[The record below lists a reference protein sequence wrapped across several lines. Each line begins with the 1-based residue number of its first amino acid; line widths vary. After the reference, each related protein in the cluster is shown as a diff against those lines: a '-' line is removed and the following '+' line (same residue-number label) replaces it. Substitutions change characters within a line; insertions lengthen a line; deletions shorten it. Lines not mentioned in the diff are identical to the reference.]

1 MSLVSRNIK
10 RSLLPSNIVRR
21 LKQVDPYFD
30 LSDSMARFSQGNG
43 EAAVKAV
50 AERYLNANP
59 PCGYK
64 ARPYSTRGIIR
75 NADYRYTADFAA
87 IFPDA
92 ALGSYVYAWGV
103 YEAAEKNTLKFVL
116 IPAGPAKLWL
126 NGAMIYATGVMDE
139 RYPNRAITLPL
150 PVRRGQNHIVI
161 RFTRTKAGF
170 GGEFGTWLGKL
181 DYYFFKG
188 LGLSQLDA
196 ALPRMEGFDYTRPL
210 EDPLPVEALPPH
222 SPLLAGLC
230 VPPPDWTGDERKAGC
245 FGRLFP
251 ERDGGF
257 TDGAFTGSPRSGD
270 RATAR
275 SVITAAEKT
284 ALTLYG
290 CFSGNCALYVS
301 GADQVYRELF
311 RGSGS
316 FRREAPLEKG
326 INHLVVI
333 STKPAAGRPW
343 DFTVEMEQSPD
354 FPLRFANPFFPD
366 DIHYDVHHDVHFPW
380 IYAGVF
386 RETRESELLSFD
398 PDLLAGRGEEKTW
411 WRLDAPD
418 LWVRLY
424 NENALYG
431 HWNYPLGVTLYGL
444 IETARYFE
452 ASGAPEQRSF
462 GANIAD
468 YAAGHITKSVR
479 TLDYA
484 LFDKAHFGGATA
496 VHHLLSSIDSL
507 DDCGSFASTMLEAA
521 KDRAVADYPAV
532 ADYVGDHIIR
542 RQDRLPENCFFRK
555 KLMHHFHNNTLWADD
570 LYMSV
575 PFLCRYAQLKGDASL
590 FDLAFDQF
598 AGFKKYLFLE
608 DSGLM
613 AHVYDFERGMNTGIP
628 WGRGNG
634 WTIFS
639 LSELLMV
646 LPPEHPG
653 REELLVFFRTLSA
666 AYLALQSE
674 NGRWHQ
680 VLNMASS
687 YPETSVTAMFI
698 ASFCRGVR
706 LGWFNDPRPYRA
718 AAEKAWYAL
727 EQNAID
733 RNGTV
738 YGVCRGSE
746 FAFNPRYYAEH
757 LLPRVNDT
765 HGIGIVLLAGIELL
779 KIG

>member
-1 MSLVSRNIK
+1 M
-10 RSLLPSNIVRR
+10 
-21 LKQVDPYFD
+21 DAYFD
-30 LSDSMARFSQGNG
+30 PSDSMARFSQGSG
-43 EAAVKAV
+43 EVAVKAIT
-50 AERYLNANP
+50 ERYLNANP
-59 PCGYK
+59 PCDYK
-64 ARPYSTRGIIR
+64 ARPYSTQGIIR
-75 NADYRYTADFAA
+75 NADYRYTADFAT

-92 ALGSYVYAWGV
+92 AFGSYVYVWGV
-103 YEAAEKNTLKFVL
+103 YEATAENALQFVL
-116 IPAGPAKLWL
+116 IPAGPVKLWL
-126 NGAMIYATGVMDE
+126 NGTMIYATDVMDE
-139 RYPNRAITLPL
+139 RYPDRTITLAL
-150 PVRRGQNHIVI
+150 PVQRGQNHIVI

-188 LGLSQLDA
+188 LGLSPVDA
-196 ALPRMEGFDYTRPL
+196 ALPQMEGFDYTRPV
-210 EDPLPVEALPPH
+210 DVPLPVEALPPH

-230 VPPPDWTGDERKAGC
+230 VPPPDWTDAERKAGC

-251 ERDGGF
+251 EADGGL
-257 TDGAFTGSPRSGD
+257 RSRD
-270 RATAR
+270 RAVAR
-275 SVITAAEKT
+275 TVIVAAEKT
-284 ALTLYG
+284 SVTLHG
-290 CFSGNCALYVS
+290 CFSSGCVLYVS
-301 GADQVYRELF
+301 GADQVYAERF
-311 RGSGS
+311 RGTGS
-316 FRREAPLEKG
+316 FRCEAVLEKG
-326 INHLVVI
+326 INHLAVI
-333 STKPAAGRPW
+333 SVKPASGLW
-343 DFTVEMEQSPD
+343 DFAIEMEMEPENEQTPD
-354 FPLRFANPFFPD
+354 SRLRFVNPFFSG
-366 DIHYDVHHDVHFPW
+366 DVCFPW
-380 IYAGVF
+380 IYAGTF
-386 RETRESELLSFD
+386 RETKENELLPFD
-398 PDLLAGRGEEKTW
+398 PELLVGNGKEKTW

-452 ASGAPEQRSF
+452 ASNAPEQRDF
-462 GANIAD
+462 GAHVMD
-468 YAAGHITKSVR
+468 YVAGHITKSVR

-484 LFDKAHFGGATA
+484 LFDKARFGGATA

-521 KDRAVADYPAV
+521 KDRPADGYPAV
-532 ADYVGDHIIR
+532 ADYVAEHIIH
-542 RQDRLPENCFFRK
+542 RQDRLPEHCFFRK

-590 FDLAFDQF
+590 LDLAADQF

-608 DSGLM
+608 ESGLM
-613 AHVYDFERGMNTGIP
+613 AHVYDFERGMNTGVP

-639 LSELLMV
+639 LSELLVV
-646 LPPEHPG
+646 LPPEHPK
-653 REELLVFFRTLSA
+653 RENLLAFFRTLSA
-666 AYLALQSE
+666 AYLSLQGE
-674 NGRWHQ
+674 NGMWNQ

-698 ASFCRGVR
+698 AAFCRGIR
-706 LGWFNDPRPYRA
+706 LGWFKDPGPYRA
-718 AAEKAWYAL
+718 AAKKAWQAL
-727 EQNAID
+727 EKNAID
-733 RNGTV
+733 RHGTI

>member
-1 MSLVSRNIK
+1 M
-10 RSLLPSNIVRR
+10 
-21 LKQVDPYFD
+21 DAYFD
-30 LSDSMARFSQGNG
+30 PSDSIARFSQGNA
-43 EAAVKAV
+43 EITVKAV
-50 AERYLNANP
+50 AERYLKANP
-59 PCGYK
+59 RHDYT

-92 ALGSYVYAWGV
+92 PLGSYVYAWGV
-103 YEAAEKNTLKFVL
+103 YEAALDDALKFVL
-116 IPAGPAKLWL
+116 IPAGPVKLWI
-126 NGAMIYATGVMDE
+126 NGTMLYATSVMDE
-139 RYPNRAITLPL
+139 RYPNRAIMLTL
-150 PVRRGQNHIVI
+150 PVRQGRNDLVL

-188 LGLSQLDA
+188 TGPSYGNAALSQFPQ
-196 ALPRMEGFDYTRPL
+196 LPQMEGFDYTRPL
-210 EDPLPVEALPPH
+210 DKPLPAEALPPC
-222 SPLLAGLC
+222 SPLLSALR
-230 VPPPDWTGDERKAGC
+230 VPLPDWSDNEREAGC
-245 FGRLFP
+245 FARLFP
-251 ERDGGF
+251 EADGACKDGG
-257 TDGAFTGSPRSGD
+257 SQNGD
-270 RATAR
+270 RALAR
-275 SVITAAEKT
+275 TVIVAAEKT
-284 ALTLYG
+284 DVLLQG
-290 CFSGNCALYVS
+290 SSSGNCALYVS
-301 GADQVYRELF
+301 EADQSYTELF

-316 FRREAPLEKG
+316 FCCKATLGKG
-326 INHLVVI
+326 VNHLVVI
-333 STKPAAGRPW
+333 SAKPASGPW
-343 DFTVEMEQSPD
+343 DVTVETRQSPD
-354 FPLRFANPFFPD
+354 SPDPIRLDMANPFFAAAGR
-366 DIHYDVHHDVHFPW
+366 FAW
-380 IYAGVF
+380 IYTGVF
-386 RETRESELLSFD
+386 RETQERELLPFD
-398 PDLLAGRGEEKTW
+398 TDLLAGSGKEKTG

-444 IETARYFE
+444 IETGRHFE
-452 ASGAPEQRSF
+452 ASDTPAERAF
-462 GANIAD
+462 GAGVAD
-468 YAAGHITKSVR
+468 YAAGHIMKSAR

-484 LFDKAHFGGATA
+484 LFDKARFGGATA

-521 KDRAVADYPAV
+521 KDRAADECLPV
-532 ADYVGDHIIR
+532 ADYVGEHIIK

-575 PFLCRYAQLKGDASL
+575 PFLCRYARLKGDVSL
-590 FDLAFDQF
+590 LDLAADQF

-613 AHVYDFERGMNTGIP
+613 AHVYDFERGMNTGVP
-628 WGRGNG
+628 WGRANG

-639 LSELLMV
+639 LSELLAA
-646 LPPEHPG
+646 LPPEHPR
-653 REELLVFFRTLSA
+653 REYLLAFFRTLAA
-666 AYLALQSE
+666 AYLSLQGE
-674 NGRWHQ
+674 TGMWHQ
-680 VLNMASS
+680 VLDMPSS

-698 ASFCRGVR
+698 AAFCRGIR
-706 LGWFNDPRPYRA
+706 LGWFKDPGPYRVSS
-718 AAEKAWYAL
+718 EKAWLAL

-733 RNGTV
+733 QSGTV

-779 KIG
+779 KIRWQRTGNVCP

>member
-1 MSLVSRNIK
+1 M
-10 RSLLPSNIVRR
+10 
-21 LKQVDPYFD
+21 DAYFD
-30 LSDSMARFSQGNG
+30 PAASIARFSRGNG
-43 EAAVKAV
+43 ELTVKAI
-50 AERYLNANP
+50 AERYMAANP
-59 PCGYK
+59 RHDYT

-75 NADYRYTADFAA
+75 NASYRYTADFAA

-92 ALGSYVYAWGV
+92 PLGSYVYAWGA
-103 YEAAEKNTLKFVL
+103 YEAGEDDMLKFVL
-116 IPAGPAKLWL
+116 IPAGPVKLWI
-126 NGAMIYATGVMDE
+126 NGTMLYATDVMDE
-139 RYPNRAITLPL
+139 RYSNRAITFAL
-150 PVRRGQNHIVI
+150 PVRRGRNDLVL

-188 LGLSQLDA
+188 VGLSRLDA
-196 ALPRMEGFDYTRPL
+196 ALPQTEGFDYTRPL
-210 EDPLPVEALPPH
+210 SEPLPAEALPPC
-222 SPLLAGLC
+222 SLFLSTLY
-230 VPPPDWTGDERKAGC
+230 VPPPEWSDSEIKAGC
-245 FGRLFP
+245 FARLFP
-251 ERDGGF
+251 EAGG
-257 TDGAFTGSPRSGD
+257 DCASGSCAGGSRSEA
-270 RATAR
+270 RALAR
-275 SVITAAEKT
+275 TVIVAAEKT
-284 ALTLYG
+284 TVSLLG
-290 CFSGNCALYVS
+290 SSSGACVLYVS
-301 GADQVYRELF
+301 GADQSYTEVF
-311 RGSGS
+311 RGSGP
-316 FRREAPLEKG
+316 FRREAVFQKG
-326 INHLVVI
+326 INHLAVI
-333 STKPAAGRPW
+333 STKPAFGSW
-343 DFTVEMEQSPD
+343 DFTVEMEHIPD
-354 FPLRFANPFFPD
+354 SPLRLEPVNPFFAGNGR
-366 DIHYDVHHDVHFPW
+366 FAW
-380 IYAGVF
+380 IYAGIF
-386 RETRESELLSFD
+386 RETRESELALFD
-398 PDLLAGRGEEKTW
+398 PDALVGNGKEKTW

-452 ASGAPEQRSF
+452 ASGKPEERAF
-462 GANIAD
+462 GAG
-468 YAAGHITKSVR
+468 AANYVTGHISKSVH

-484 LFDKAHFGGATA
+484 LFDKTHFGGATV

-521 KDRAVADYPAV
+521 KDRAIDGCLPV
-532 ADYVGDHIIR
+532 ADYVGDHILH

-555 KLMHHFHNNTLWADD
+555 KQMHHFHNNTLWADD

-590 FDLAFDQF
+590 LDLAADQF

-613 AHVYDFERGMNTGIP
+613 AHVYDFERGMNTGVP

-639 LSELLMV
+639 LSELLAV

-653 REELLVFFRTLSA
+653 REELLAFFKTLSA
-666 AYLALQSE
+666 ACLSLQGES
-674 NGRWHQ
+674 GMWRQ
-680 VLNMASS
+680 VLNIASS

-698 ASFCRGVR
+698 ASFCRGIR
-706 LGWFNDPRPYRA
+706 QGWFEDPRPYLA
-718 AAEKAWYAL
+718 ASEKAWRAL

-733 RNGTV
+733 KDGAIH
-738 YGVCRGSE
+738 GVCRGSE

-757 LLPRVNDT
+757 LPPRVNDT

-779 KIG
+779 KIRPKSV

>member
-1 MSLVSRNIK
+1 
-10 RSLLPSNIVRR
+10 
-21 LKQVDPYFD
+21 VDAYFD
-30 LSDSMARFSQGNG
+30 PPDAIARFSQGNG
-43 EAAVKAV
+43 EVTVKAV

-59 PCGYK
+59 RHGYT
-64 ARPYSTRGIIR
+64 ARPYSTRGILR
-75 NADYRYTADFAA
+75 NADYRYVADFAA

-92 ALGSYVYAWGV
+92 AIGSYVYAWGI
-103 YEAAEKNTLKFVL
+103 YEAAEETTLKFVL
-116 IPAGPAKLWL
+116 IPAGPVKLWL
-126 NGAMIYATGVMDE
+126 NGTMLYATDVMDE
-139 RYPNRAITLPL
+139 RYSNRTITLTL
-150 PVRRGQNHIVI
+150 PVRRGRNDMAL

-181 DYYFFKG
+181 DYYFLKG
-188 LGLSQLDA
+188 LGLSQVDA

-210 EDPLPVEALPPH
+210 DDPLPEEALPPH
-222 SPLLAGLC
+222 SPGLAGFC
-230 VPPPDWTGDERKAGC
+230 IPPPNWAEDERKAGC
-245 FGRLFP
+245 FGRLFL
-251 ERDGGF
+251 ETNDTFAGG
-257 TDGAFTGSPRSGD
+257 GSRSGD
-270 RATAR
+270 HAIAR
-275 SVITAAEKT
+275 TVIAAAEKT
-284 ALTLYG
+284 AVPLQG
-290 CFSGNCALYVS
+290 SSSGSCVLYVS
-301 GADQVYRELF
+301 GADQSYTELF

-316 FRREAPLEKG
+316 FRCQAPLEKG

-333 STKPAAGRPW
+333 SIKPAAGAW
-343 DFTVEMEQSPD
+343 DFTANIEQGPD
-354 FPLRFANPFFPD
+354 FLLCFTNPFFAGD
-366 DIHYDVHHDVHFPW
+366 GRFSW
-380 IYAGVF
+380 IYAGPF
-386 RETRESELLSFD
+386 RETPVNELLRFD
-398 PDLLAGRGEEKTW
+398 PDLLVGSGEEKTW

-444 IETARYFE
+444 IETGRYFE
-452 ASGAPEQRSF
+452 AAEKPEERAF
-462 GANIAD
+462 GADIMD
-468 YAAGHITKSVR
+468 YVAGHITKSVR

-484 LFDKAHFGGATA
+484 LFDQAHFGGATA

-507 DDCGSFASTMLEAA
+507 DDCGSFAATMLEAA
-521 KDRAVADYPAV
+521 KDRAIGDYLPI
-532 ADYVGDHIIR
+532 ADYVGDHIVN

-575 PFLCRYAQLKGDASL
+575 PFLCRYARLKDDASL
-590 FDLAFDQF
+590 LNLAADQF
-598 AGFKKYLFLE
+598 TGFQKYLFLE
-608 DSGLM
+608 DGLM
-613 AHVYDFERGMNTGIP
+613 SHVYDFERGMNTGIP

-639 LSELLMV
+639 LAELLAA
-646 LPPEHPG
+646 LPPEHPR

-674 NGRWHQ
+674 DGRWHQ
-680 VLNMASS
+680 VLNMPSS

-698 ASFCRGVR
+698 AAFCRGIR
-706 LGWFNDPRPYRA
+706 QGWFQDPRPYRA
-718 AAEKAWYAL
+718 AAEKAWHAL

-733 RNGTV
+733 RNGV
-738 YGVCRGSE
+738 IYGVCRGSE

-779 KIG
+779 KIR